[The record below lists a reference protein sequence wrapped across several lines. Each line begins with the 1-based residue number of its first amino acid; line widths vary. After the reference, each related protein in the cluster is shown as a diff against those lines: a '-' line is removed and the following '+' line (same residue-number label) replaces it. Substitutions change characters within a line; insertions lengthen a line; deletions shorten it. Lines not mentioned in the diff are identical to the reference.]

1 MKDTG
6 KLLTFLPLIL
16 LAIGLIG
23 WTLTLRADVT
33 STTDKIEVLQEE
45 MADIHDRLEALEGTI
60 SLIENEQRTIMA
72 DHSGFSDV
80 LDELGKAGLLPA
92 GERREYGDY
101 GK

>member
-33 STTDKIEVLQEE
+33 STTSTIAVLQEE
-45 MADIHDRLEALEGTI
+45 MEDIHDRLKALEGTI
-60 SLIENEQRTIMA
+60 SLIENEQRSIMA
-72 DHSGFSDV
+72 DHSGFADV

-92 GERREYGDY
+92 GERREYGNY

>member
-45 MADIHDRLEALEGTI
+45 MEDIHDRLEALEGTI
-60 SLIENEQRTIMA
+60 SLIENEQRSIMA

-80 LDELGKAGLLPA
+80 LAELGKAGLLPA
-92 GERREYGDY
+92 GERREYGNY

>member
-1 MKDTG
+1 MKDMG
-6 KLLTFLPLIL
+6 KLLTFLPIII

-45 MADIHDRLEALEGTI
+45 MEDIHDRLEALEGI
-60 SLIENEQRTIMA
+60 VSLIENEQRSIMA
-72 DHSGFSDV
+72 DHSGFADV

-92 GERREYGDY
+92 GERREYGNY

>member
-1 MKDTG
+1 MKDMS
-6 KLLTFLPLIL
+6 KLLTILPIL
-16 LAIGLIG
+16 VLAIGLIG
-23 WTLTLRADVT
+23 WTLTLRADVSSTT
-33 STTDKIEVLQEE
+33 STIAVLQEE
-45 MADIHDRLEALEGTI
+45 MEDIHDRLEALEGTI

>member
-1 MKDTG
+1 MKDMN
-6 KLLTFLPLIL
+6 KLLTFLPIVV

-23 WTLTLRADVT
+23 WTLTLRADV
-33 STTDKIEVLQEE
+33 
-45 MADIHDRLEALEGTI
+45 TI

-80 LDELGKAGLLPA
+80 LEELGKAGLLPA
-92 GERREYGDY
+92 GERREYGNY

>member
-33 STTDKIEVLQEE
+33 STTDKIEVLQGE
-45 MADIHDRLEALEGTI
+45 MKDTHDRLEALGGTVSI
-60 SLIENEQRTIMA
+60 IENEQRTIMA
-72 DHSGFSDV
+72 DHMGFADV

-92 GERREYGDY
+92 GERREYGNY

>member
-6 KLLTFLPLIL
+6 KLLTFLPLVI

-45 MADIHDRLEALEGTI
+45 MEDIHDRLEALEGTV
-60 SLIENEQRTIMA
+60 SLIENEQRSIMA
-72 DHSGFSDV
+72 DHSGFADI

-92 GERREYGDY
+92 GERREYGNY
-101 GK
+101 GN

>member
-6 KLLTFLPLIL
+6 KLLTFLPIII

-60 SLIENEQRTIMA
+60 SLIENEQRSIMA

-80 LDELGKAGLLPA
+80 LSELGRAGLLPA
-92 GERREYGDY
+92 GERREYGNY

>member
-60 SLIENEQRTIMA
+60 SLIENEQRSIMA

-80 LDELGKAGLLPA
+80 LAELGKAGLLPA
-92 GERREYGDY
+92 GERREYGNY

>member
-1 MKDTG
+1 MKDIN
-6 KLLTFLPLIL
+6 KLLTFLPLVI

-33 STTDKIEVLQEE
+33 STTDKIAVLEEE
-45 MADIHDRLEALEGTI
+45 MEDIHDRLEALEDTI

-92 GERREYGDY
+92 GERREYGNY
-101 GK
+101 GN

>member
-45 MADIHDRLEALEGTI
+45 MEDIHDRLEALEGTVSI
-60 SLIENEQRTIMA
+60 IENEQRTIMA
-72 DHSGFSDV
+72 DHMGFADV

-92 GERREYGDY
+92 GERREYGNY

>member
-1 MKDTG
+1 MKDMN
-6 KLLTFLPLIL
+6 KLLTFLPIII

-45 MADIHDRLEALEGTI
+45 MEDIHDRLEALEGI
-60 SLIENEQRTIMA
+60 VSLIENEQRSIMA
-72 DHSGFSDV
+72 DHSGFADV

-92 GERREYGDY
+92 GERREYGNY